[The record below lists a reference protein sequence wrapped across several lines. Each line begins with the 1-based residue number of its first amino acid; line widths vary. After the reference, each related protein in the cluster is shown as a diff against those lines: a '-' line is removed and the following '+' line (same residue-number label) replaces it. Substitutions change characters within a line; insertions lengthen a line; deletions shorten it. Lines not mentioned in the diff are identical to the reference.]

1 MHLQLKENPKEK
13 YNITLMDIKISNN
26 QIQDEGE
33 ATLNHFIQRNKELP
47 NNIVEKIYQIFIQ
60 KQQGQIANPILL
72 EEIESRLIATSPNS
86 CVEILKKLLQKD
98 GIPEILSENPKILVD
113 HVRQFPGGLGLSGL
127 KILLASAQLKEP
139 ENFFTIDN
147 FSPKEISLLM
157 GVAKDMTGPPSK
169 LAGLPD
175 EVYTKIYSELKE
187 SKPSQS
193 AQAPQATQTQQ
204 PSLNPTQNP
213 R

>member
-1 MHLQLKENPKEK
+1 M
-13 YNITLMDIKISNN
+13 
-26 QIQDEGE
+26 
-33 ATLNHFIQRNKELP
+33 
-47 NNIVEKIYQIFIQ
+47 Q
-60 KQQGQIANPILL
+60 KQQGQIAKPVLL

-139 ENFFTIDN
+139 KNFFTMDKLL
-147 FSPKEISLLM
+147 PPEIFKLM
-157 GVAKDMTGPPSK
+157 RVAK
-169 LAGLPD
+169 
-175 EVYTKIYSELKE
+175 ELDTLG
-187 SKPSQS
+187 SKPSL
-193 AQAPQATQTQQ
+193 ATMPREILTKIFKDLMPSNSPKPNEAAQTQIT
-204 PSLNPTQNP
+204 SGHP